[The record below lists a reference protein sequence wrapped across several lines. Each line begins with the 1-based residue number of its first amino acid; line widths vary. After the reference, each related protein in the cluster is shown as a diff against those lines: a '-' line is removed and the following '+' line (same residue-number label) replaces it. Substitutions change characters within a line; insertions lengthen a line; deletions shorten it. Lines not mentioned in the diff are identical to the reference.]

1 MESTLIEQG
10 FDLMLYGMGI
20 VFTFL
25 TLLVFMTTLM
35 SNVIQRWF
43 PEKEEPVISPKPKTH
58 STTVS
63 PLTLKII
70 QSALDQHRDQRRKR

>member
-1 MESTLIEQG
+1 MESTLIDQG
-10 FDLMLYGMGI
+10 LDLMLYGMGI
-20 VFTFL
+20 VFAFL

-43 PEKEEPVISPKPKTH
+43 PEKEVLAAPKHPKRKPDNTNNI
-58 STTVS
+58 S

-70 QSALDQHRDQRRKR
+70 QAAINQHRKR